1 MSQFLVSVG
10 RLGRGYI
17 SPVRK
22 IMNGATEK
30 WEKMP
35 TTSEFVCCHEIPEVK
50 IFNLKVKTRLFWDIS
65 VLDVL
70 PNLGKITVKEMIS

>member
-35 TTSEFVCCHEIPEVK
+35 TTSECVCCHEIPEVK
-50 IFNLKVKTRLFWDIS
+50 IFHLKVKTRLFWNIS

-70 PNLGKITVKEMIS
+70 PNMGEITVKELIS

>member
-35 TTSEFVCCHEIPEVK
+35 TTSECVCCHEIPEVK
-50 IFNLKVKTRLFWDIS
+50 IFHLKVKTRLFWDIS

-70 PNLGKITVKEMIS
+70 PNLCKITVKEMIS

>member
-50 IFNLKVKTRLFWDIS
+50 IFHLKVKTRLFWDIS